1 MKYIS
6 TRTLDNTNS
15 GNRYLDNKNYN
26 KNIIDNQFIPH
37 DLVKLTTLLYNN
49 IIIPLNKDQFDMV
62 LKNEFIVHLVKKKL
76 LKYDKNKYETYNELI
91 HCIDTILGILYE
103 NESYTNNIFKAQDKL
118 TYYVRT
124 KPIRLLAEYELYNH
138 IFGKPDNFNYDKD
151 KLQSIKYDLNKEN
164 ATYDTIKQHA
174 LQI

>member
-6 TRTLDNTNS
+6 TRTLDNTNG
-15 GNRYLDNKNYN
+15 GNRYLHNKNN
-26 KNIIDNQFIPH
+26 NNNNGNNDFIPQ
-37 DLVKLTTLLYNN
+37 DLAKLTTLLYNN
-49 IIIPLNKDQFDMV
+49 IIIPLNKDNFDMV
-62 LKNEFIVHLVKKKL
+62 LKNEFIVHLIKKKL
-76 LKYDKNKYETYNELI
+76 LKYEKKNYETYNELI
-91 HCIDTILGILYE
+91 KCIDTILGILYE
-103 NESYTNNIFKAQDKL
+103 NESYTNNIFKSQDKL

-151 KLQSIKYDLNKEN
+151 KLQRIKYDLNKEN
-164 ATYDTIKQHA
+164 ATYESIKKHA

>member
-15 GNRYLDNKNYN
+15 GNRYLHNKNNN
-26 KNIIDNQFIPH
+26 KNNGNNDFIPQ
-37 DLVKLTTLLYNN
+37 DLAKLTTLLYNN
-49 IIIPLNKDQFDMV
+49 IIIPLNNDHFDMV
-62 LKNEFIVHLVKKKL
+62 LKNEFIVHLIKKKL
-76 LKYDKNKYETYNELI
+76 LKYEKKNYETYNELI
-91 HCIDTILGILYE
+91 KCIDTILGILYE
-103 NESYTNNIFKAQDKL
+103 NESYTNNIFKSQDKL

-138 IFGKPDNFNYDKD
+138 IFGKPDDFNYDKD
-151 KLQSIKYDLNKEN
+151 KLNCIKCDLNNEN
-164 ATYDTIKQHA
+164 ATYESIKKHA